1 VILGALR
8 AIILL
13 LASTTSGHYHACNQN
28 QGQYSNRE
36 PRRWSTLIRC
46 IHETFLSSTLPP
58 AVGFISVAG
67 AKEFTPEMVSEEKA
81 AVSTSAEQGVGEVW
95 QKRGMLGQI
104 YPLMKRGEAQ
114 LPSPNIPR
122 HYLSS
127 SDALASTLAFVEAYQ
142 AGYYTL

>member
-8 AIILL
+8 AIFLL

-95 QKRGMLGQI
+95 QKRGMLG
-104 YPLMKRGEAQ
+104 
-114 LPSPNIPR
+114 
-122 HYLSS
+122 
-127 SDALASTLAFVEAYQ
+127 
-142 AGYYTL
+142 